1 MGGCLCYVWYKE
13 YCCNVFFTTIFIAI
27 PGATHVFWLES
38 GLRGAAFTFLHTT
51 FRFKAGRGVWF
62 GHTQR
67 CLDGDTKAES
77 ELRIMATF
85 LFPFWHG
92 LFQISEANLWRWRLA
107 EVGRGG
113 CCTECVCKPFVW
125 LSRLAVWLR
134 PSIPSD
140 RRWDH
145 PNTQGLFVS
154 VQGEALLCDALCLL
168 ADSAPLIM

>member
-1 MGGCLCYVWYKE
+1 METFTKLSFTPQHASMLMGGCLCYVWYKE

-27 PGATHVFWLES
+27 PGATHVLWLES

-113 CCTECVCKPFVW
+113 CCTECVCKPWVN
-125 LSRLAVWLR
+125 LCVTEQAGRLAASQHPFWQEMR
-134 PSIPSD
+134 PS
-140 RRWDH
+140 
-145 PNTQGLFVS
+145 
-154 VQGEALLCDALCLL
+154 
-168 ADSAPLIM
+168 